1 MSHPHEELL
10 QDFRH
15 ALARLVPLAPKAV
28 VDEANQIAAD
38 LEADKSSTPEQ
49 IRQALIYIGKKEFP
63 YRKAY
68 QELCAG
74 DEEARLQTLV
84 LGSLDD
90 TILEKMEPVTKY
102 GVHILDYVKS
112 SQFESQLSDE
122 DRSAVDREILA
133 AHGVLNKQCDERATK
148 RKNTFDDLVTQWT
161 TAEVRIQMLIDTF
174 KGIADRDEQYRD
186 DILARVNQFE
196 EGWSMIEAD
205 PTEEDV
211 QKEIEYWTGVI
222 NEGAEDGVEE

>member
-1 MSHPHEELL
+1 MSHPHAELL

-15 ALARLVPLAPKAV
+15 ALARLVPLAPKSV

-38 LEADKSSTPEQ
+38 LEANESSTPEQ
-49 IRQALIYIGKKEFP
+49 IRQALIYIGRKEFP

-84 LGSLDD
+84 LGNLGDD
-90 TILEKMEPVTKY
+90 VLEKMDPVTKY

-112 SQFESQLSDE
+112 SQFESQLSE
-122 DRSAVDREILA
+122 EERSAVDREIAA
-133 AHGVLNKQCDERATK
+133 AHDVLNRQCDERAAK
-148 RKNTFDDLVTQWT
+148 RKDTFEDLVKQWSA
-161 TAEVRIQMLIDTF
+161 AEARIQMLIDTF
-174 KGIADRDEQYRD
+174 KGMAERDEQYRD
-186 DILARVNQFE
+186 DILARVRQFE
-196 EGWSMIEAD
+196 EGWSMIETD

-211 QKEIEYWTGVI
+211 QKEIVYWTGVM
-222 NEGAEDGVEE
+222 NETGEDGTEE

>member
-1 MSHPHEELL
+1 MAHPHAELI

-38 LEADKSSTPEQ
+38 LEADESSTPEQ

-74 DEEARLQTLV
+74 DEESRLQALV
-84 LGSLDD
+84 LGNLDD
-90 TILEKMEPVTKY
+90 EILEKMEPVAKY

-112 SQFESQLSDE
+112 SQFESQLTDE
-122 DRSAVDREILA
+122 DRSAIDREILA
-133 AHGVLNKQCDERATK
+133 AHDVLNKQCDERATK
-148 RKNTFDDLVTQWT
+148 RKNTFDDLVMQWT
-161 TAEVRIQMLIDTF
+161 AAESRIQMLIDTF
-174 KGIADRDEQYRD
+174 KEIAERDEQYRD

-222 NEGAEDGVEE
+222 NEGAEDGAGE